1 MEKTDQPKRLT
12 RADFATIVDQAQN
25 QLKLVTSMQKM
36 YEGEVGK
43 QHEEWLKRAYGILQG
58 MCARQSVEILELL
71 TRQVP
76 EDFVTKKVQDS
87 DDEEDIKVKITSTK
101 LEQVLAAGQSDLVVI
116 DLSSSTLPP
125 SFVTW
130 MKDQ

>member
-71 TRQVP
+71 TREVP
-76 EDFVTKKVQDS
+76 AAF
-87 DDEEDIKVKITSTK
+87 ISTN
-101 LEQVLAAGQSDLVVI
+101 V
-116 DLSSSTLPP
+116 P
-125 SFVTW
+125 S
-130 MKDQ
+130 